1 MTRPITRRH
10 PSLEFMTA
18 ADQPNCAS
26 QPLAVGF
33 VKSSRLQALREQAQ
47 AGTDNSGDP
56 LPATQQQAR
65 DQSGLDADLLQVR
78 QLIEQRLAE
87 IMAVLPQGRQ
97 RRLFKIRFGVE
108 LDEIKQLPIKRVV
121 KLLNLEPA
129 LLNILPAKMKRI
141 AELNYNGDIAN

>member
-1 MTRPITRRH
+1 
-10 PSLEFMTA
+10 MTA